1 MTNGIEVN
9 DAVMTRSPIIVG
21 KVIGIEQDE
30 VDWHPA
36 HIMIAYWDGPEV
48 ARFKTR
54 VDCVTKLQH
63 PWIRDIY
70 NLDKL

>member
-9 DAVMTRSPIIVG
+9 DAVMTRRPIIVG
-21 KVIGIEQDE
+21 KVIGLEETSDQ
-30 VDWHPA
+30 HPA

-54 VDCVTKLQH
+54 VDMVTKLQH